1 MKSVRLAQIF
11 WFCQGNKSDAE
22 ECSVEDLLM
31 RAGQKRC
38 VKMAVLNLSVIP
50 LSIYFLEGRF
60 LRHIFLLLI
69 ALIIAVLGTVA
80 PASSSEAAFNDRAK
94 DMAKITGVRIG
105 KTDGNVRVVVDSERP
120 VSYRQSVLSNPTRIV
135 LDVQNAWIAPESKK
149 NVSVDSPLV
158 SSVRVAQF
166 DASTVRIVVETTVEK
181 GGWKIFA
188 IEGDKPRIVMDFG
201 KSPAENMSRPAWE
214 NEPAVT
220 PIQPPAQDDEEA
232 DGTYDRDQLDRDLSA
247 ITGMKGR
254 RIAIDPGHGG
264 SDSGAIGPTGIME
277 KSVTMRVS
285 RELKRLL
292 EAEGATVIL
301 TRTGDTEVSPKGAS
315 ATSVEELQ
323 ARCDIANEA
332 KADIFLSIHA
342 DAFTN
347 REVKGTT
354 AYYYTNGSK
363 QSKKLADSV
372 RTALVD
378 SLGTVDRGTQTCNF
392 YVVKHTDMPAILV
405 EISFISNPDEEQMMN
420 SESGVK
426 KTAQGIAD
434 GIADYFG

>member
-1 MKSVRLAQIF
+1 
-11 WFCQGNKSDAE
+11 
-22 ECSVEDLLM
+22 M
-31 RAGQKRC
+31 RRI
-38 VKMAVLNLSVIP
+38 V
-50 LSIYFLEGRF
+50 
-60 LRHIFLLLI
+60 LLLI
-69 ALIIAVLGTVA
+69 ALIIGVLGAAA
-80 PASSSEAAFNDRAK
+80 PAASAEAAFSDRAK

-105 KTDGNVRVVVDSERP
+105 KTDGNVRIVVDSDRP
-120 VSYRQSVLSNPTRIV
+120 VSYRQSVLSNPTRVV
-135 LDVQNAWIAPESKK
+135 LDVQNAWIASEIRK
-149 NVSVDSPLV
+149 NTSVDSPLV
-158 SSVRVAQF
+158 SAVRVAQF
-166 DASTVRIVVETTVEK
+166 DATTVRVVVETTVGK
-181 GGWKIFA
+181 GGYNVFSIDG
-188 IEGDKPRIVMDFG
+188 EKPRVVMDFG
-201 KSPAENMSRPAWE
+201 AAPRTNPAKPA
-214 NEPAVT
+214 PAPQESDIV
-220 PIQPPAQDDEEA
+220 QPQQTDEEETQ
-232 DGTYDRDQLDRDLSA
+232 DSSDEDSIDRDLDA

-254 RIAIDPGHGG
+254 KIAIDPGHGG

-301 TRTGDTEVSPKGAS
+301 TRTGDTEVSSKGAS

-323 ARCDIANEA
+323 ARCDVANEA

-354 AYYYTNGSK
+354 AYYYVNGTK
-363 QSKKLADSV
+363 QSKRLADNV
-372 RTALVD
+372 RTALID
-378 SLGTVDRGTQTCNF
+378 AIGTLDRGTQTCNF

-420 SESGVK
+420 SEAGVK
-426 KTAQGIAD
+426 RIAQGIAD

>member
-1 MKSVRLAQIF
+1 MHR
-11 WFCQGNKSDAE
+11 
-22 ECSVEDLLM
+22 
-31 RAGQKRC
+31 
-38 VKMAVLNLSVIP
+38 
-50 LSIYFLEGRF
+50 
-60 LRHIFLLLI
+60 IFLLFTVILVGLI
-69 ALIIAVLGTVA
+69 GFGSAVTA
-80 PASSSEAAFNDRAK
+80 EAAFSDRAK
-94 DMAKITGVRIG
+94 DMTKVSGVRIG
-105 KTDGNVRVVVDSERP
+105 KTDGNVRIVIDAERA
-120 VSYRQSVLSNPTRIV
+120 VSYKQSVLSNPTRVV
-135 LDVQNAWIAPESKK
+135 LDVQNAWVAPEAKK
-149 NVSVDSPLV
+149 DITIDSPLV
-158 SSVRVAQF
+158 SRVRVAQF
-166 DASTVRIVVETTVEK
+166 DAATVRVVVETSVKK

-188 IEGDKPRIVMDFG
+188 LDGEKPRIVMDFG
-201 KSPAENMSRPAWE
+201 AAPAGADQ
-214 NEPAVT
+214 AK
-220 PIQPPAQDDEEA
+220 PAQEVKKSAPPVQADETEDDDEE
-232 DGTYDRDQLDRDLSA
+232 DVQSPHDSDQLDRDLSA

-301 TRTGDTEVSPKGAS
+301 TRTGDTEVSEKGAS

-323 ARCDIANEA
+323 ARCDVANQA

-354 AYYYTNGSK
+354 AYYYAQGTK
-363 QSKKLADSV
+363 QSKQLADSV
-372 RTALVD
+372 RTALID
-378 SLGTVDRGTQTCNF
+378 AIGTVDRGTQSCNF

-405 EISFISNPDEEQMMN
+405 EISFISNPDEEKMMN
-420 SESGVK
+420 SETGIK
-426 KTAQGIAD
+426 KIAQGIAD